1 MATGGNHIERQ
12 ACQLADAL
20 AFEDLAIE
28 QLREACWTAQET
40 EMAALEAKAEKARL
54 KKLKDEKVIKG
65 SGVWQHYE
73 YISEEEERRK
83 ELARHAMTSG
93 TRRGGQYKANYDQE
107 EERRLAEEI
116 TAQRLAAAR
125 ARLEE
130 EGEGSDADDE
140 GEVGQTER
148 DPNADGA
155 SAEDIKPMT
164 SPDKRIK
171 VESPEIPKT
180 TRDKQP
186 LRPGVMVIDL
196 SGDTDSDDGNYFEYI
211 TTKLFKEAQGTGLQR
226 NPDVG
231 QADETDDPQ
240 GRVSGSDKG
249 TAGRNKRLGKKT
261 QADPT
266 GTGAAVSPVQNVSS
280 SPIRRQAKTKPAN
293 RKKAPRPSRNGT
305 VQDILD
311 AGATTEN
318 EGRGRGRPKGTGK
331 IQKAAARLASRT
343 GSTTTAGPS
352 EAPQQRISPL
362 YDDQTDTQ
370 TRVETTLAAWAGA
383 ESKQDL
389 EYEYLIEGLAD
400 EDGTTCMKSTH
411 EIGSNPFDAL
421 DVINEYIVKE
431 RREYQ
436 MYLTDRDTLA
446 NGDISSTPIKKDRRL
461 PGQKRLLS
469 NAEVK
474 AWSPSRLNITTRMG
488 MLSTDGF
495 QLPKHQG
502 EGGSTDIVGLVLDPG
517 TRLGYGRPSMT
528 EGPWLNGQYRLVAA
542 KALPRRPIDV
552 TFRRPPLAVNKT
564 PVKEKALPKQMHG
577 QAGGQSNGV
586 SHRVNTPTKSV
597 VNSTSKNKRDTP
609 AKKTPRKSLPGAKVS
624 TGKVRPANG
633 TPSSIPDV
641 SAKSSRPDYTTANS
655 TSMGARDDTGNS
667 ASTSLA
673 EEEVEQLLSG
683 NPIQNQNQKRRLSIE
698 DSVSD
703 MTLDGYLP
711 RNTDAGSLL
720 GQRRST
726 SLHDFRVIHFIV
738 PSSTLCSAHQL
749 DPLCLQ
755 SAD

>member
-20 AFEDLAIE
+20 ALEDLAVE

-54 KKLKDEKVIKG
+54 KKLKDYKVIKG

-116 TAQRLAAAR
+116 TAQRLATAR

-155 SAEDIKPMT
+155 SAEDVKPIT

-180 TRDKQP
+180 NREKQP

-240 GRVSGSDKG
+240 GRVSGSNKG

-261 QADPT
+261 QEGSN

-305 VQDILD
+305 AQDIGD
-311 AGATTEN
+311 AGVTTEN

-343 GSTTTAGPS
+343 GSTITAGPS
-352 EAPQQRISPL
+352 EAAPQRISPL
-362 YDDQTDTQ
+362 FDDQMDTQ

-383 ESKQDL
+383 ESKKDL

-411 EIGSNPFDAL
+411 EIGLNPFDVL

-436 MYLTDRDTLA
+436 TYLTDRDA
-446 NGDISSTPIKKDRRL
+446 SVNGDISSAPVKKDRRL

-495 QLPKHQG
+495 QLPQHQ
-502 EGGSTDIVGLVLDPG
+502 GGSTDIVGLVLDPG

-542 KALPRRPIDV
+542 KALSRGPVEAPVDV
-552 TFRRPPLAVNKT
+552 RFRRPPQSVNKT
-564 PVKEKALPKQMHG
+564 PIKDKAVPKQVHA
-577 QAGGQSNGV
+577 QSGGQPNGV
-586 SHRVNTPTKSV
+586 SHRVDTPTKSV
-597 VNSTSKNKRDTP
+597 TNSTSKNKRDTP
-609 AKKTPRKSLPGAKVS
+609 AKKTPRKSQPGPNVS

-633 TPSSIPDV
+633 TPSFTANG
-641 SAKSSRPDYTTANS
+641 SARSSRPDYATANS

-683 NPIQNQNQKRRLSIE
+683 NPPQNQKRRLSIE

-703 MTLDGYLP
+703 LT
-711 RNTDAGSLL
+711 RFA
-720 GQRRST
+720 
-726 SLHDFRVIHFIV
+726 FV
-738 PSSTLCSAHQL
+738 
-749 DPLCLQ
+749 CL
-755 SAD
+755 